1 MIKSG
6 PSNVK
11 KFQFFEVIKESS
23 VAPPEDQEIDEP
35 DKDKNIPIHLQKS
48 NISIN
53 NVSVA
58 GARQMHAINGLVFIN
73 GKAIHKKEGK
83 NIRESLVLKILDN
96 KIIDEYRVYNG
107 VYYDFSIKIF
117 EEIPYFVIVGGNFNE
132 YIIDGQKELFMTTF
146 IKIYNATKFIE
157 DKTGRM
163 PVPPGLGPT
172 DEPYPDLL
180 VKRIKLLKRLSDDKL
195 VCDTEGDKMEGYESF
210 QNINAFSISDN
221 FTHAAV
227 SLDKGGILLI
237 YGKPNMLECST
248 KEMKMIYLPK
258 IMVKDREAHIT
269 NLNFVNL
276 RLNNYMKRILY
287 ASTANSVYYYI
298 WDYEVEKYSTAENRI
313 ELKELNQDG
322 KGAYSGCIDIK
333 DRYLLMGSSMD
344 DFIGE
349 YENLEFGKTWFFDGK
364 KTIVKYYNEY
374 IVFVIFGETESSL
387 QIYDKTN
394 QFFVYY
400 DVGHKKIIGVCS
412 DENNYLYAFYEET
425 PVKKYIAQLREK
437 KTKEKFDIFFEK
449 KFFDDAVIYAENL
462 GFNKQKISE
471 ISLKRAEYEY
481 SKGDF
486 RKSIDE
492 YIKTI
497 NYYEPSNVIQKY
509 LEQSKLDYL
518 IKYLEAIVDN
528 IDFKIKALE
537 DYKNYTTL
545 LLNCYIT
552 QEEFHK
558 LKEFIDQKGKYFS
571 EDIIKTV
578 IKVCLQAEKID
589 IALSIAKKNKLIEEY
604 LKILIIKLN
613 RYGEAIDILEESEQ
627 NDLKVTN
634 KDKIDLYYKFGEYF
648 LKTEGEK
655 EDYSDKFFNSVSKFI
670 ENNQTVLD
678 KKDIVK
684 LIEIFVDSSKYF
696 TILFEKMDSFHLDYE
711 QDMIHRRIELCLEE
725 GEIDKNKDKIIEI
738 IKDERYAGKYDCQY
752 LVMLFKNK
760 NFLQGVEALSEY
772 HKFNNELLSIYMDRK
787 DYEKIINL
795 CKNQGSTNPSL
806 WYVSLDFFINKEFRQ
821 SLNNE
826 EIGTLNKYLK
836 EFLQKLLESDAMLSI
851 KILEIINEKNNDI
864 SLGIL
869 NDFFNKAIEMEDK
882 CIEEQKK
889 RYDDYNTQIN
899 DVTNEIKD
907 LNTKAYTTDLNK
919 CSECSMPMSL
929 PFMIFECGHKF
940 HNLCLGINKNI
951 NGKYNCRKCKEKKN
965 KVIEDIRYNKN
976 YYNSVYNYDKLEKEL
991 NRNKNNK
998 DKIDF
1003 IHTLYGKGLF
1013 NLGAIKD
1020 NLIGKETE
1028 KEKEKKIE

>member
-11 KFQFFEVIKESS
+11 KFQFFDVIKESS

-53 NVSVA
+53 NVSV
-58 GARQMHAINGLVFIN
+58 GGMRQMHAINGLVFIN

-83 NIRESLVLKILDN
+83 NIRESLVLKIYDN
-96 KIIDEYRVYNG
+96 QIIDEYRVYNG
-107 VYYDFSIKIF
+107 VYYDFSIKIY

-157 DKTGRM
+157 NKTGRM

-172 DEPYPDLL
+172 DEPYPELL

-210 QNINAFSISDN
+210 QNINAFSISDT

-237 YGKPNMLECST
+237 YGKPNLLECST

-269 NLNFVNL
+269 NLDFVNL
-276 RLNNYMKRILY
+276 QIKNDLKRVLY

-298 WDYEVEKYSTAENRI
+298 WDYEIEKYSTAENRI
-313 ELKELNQDG
+313 QLKELNQDG
-322 KGAYSGCIDIK
+322 KGAYSGCIAVK
-333 DRYLLMGSSMD
+333 DKYLLMGSSND

-364 KTIVKYYNEY
+364 KTIVKYFNEY
-374 IVFVIFGETESSL
+374 IIFVIFGETESSL

-400 DVGHKKIIGVCS
+400 EIGHKKIIGVCS
-412 DENNYLYAFYEET
+412 DNNNYLYAFYEET
-425 PVKKYIAQLREK
+425 PTKKYIAKLKEK

-449 KFFDDAVIYAENL
+449 KFFDDAVLYAENL
-462 GFNKQKISE
+462 GFDKAKVSE
-471 ISLKRAEYEY
+471 IFLKRAEYEY

-486 RKSIDE
+486 KKSIDE

-509 LEQSKLDYL
+509 LEKSKLDYL
-518 IKYLEAIVDN
+518 IKYLEAIVYN
-528 IDFKIKALE
+528 VDFKIKASG
-537 DYKNYTTL
+537 DYKSYTIL

-558 LKEFIDQKGKYFS
+558 LKEFIDQKGKIFS
-571 EDIIKTV
+571 QDIIKTV

-589 IALSIAKKNKLIEEY
+589 IALSIAKQNKLIEEY
-604 LKILIIKLN
+604 IKILIIKLN
-613 RYGEAIDILEESEQ
+613 RYGEAIDILEESEH

-696 TILFEKMDSFHLDYE
+696 INLFEKMNSFHLDYE
-711 QDMIHRRIELCLEE
+711 QDMIHRRIELCLED
-725 GEIDKNKDKIIEI
+725 GEIDKNKNKIIEM
-738 IKDERYAGKYDCQY
+738 IKDERYAGKYNNQY

-760 NFLQGVEALSEY
+760 NFLEGVEALSEY
-772 HKFNNELLSIYMDRK
+772 HKFNYELLSIYMDRK

-795 CKNQGSTNPSL
+795 CQSQGLTNNSL
-806 WYVSLDFFINKEFRQ
+806 WYMSLDFFLNKELRKK
-821 SLNNE
+821 LNNE
-826 EIGTLNKYLK
+826 EIEILNKYLK
-836 EFLQKLLESDAMLSI
+836 EFLQKLLESGVTLSI
-851 KILEIINEKNNDI
+851 NILDIINDKNNDI
-864 SLGIL
+864 PLSIL
-869 NDFFNKAIEMEDK
+869 DDFLNKSMELEEK
-882 CIEEQKK
+882 NVEEQKK
-889 RYDDYNTQIN
+889 KYDIYNTQLD
-899 DVTNEIKD
+899 DVTNELKD
-907 LNTKAYTTDLNK
+907 LKTKAYTVDLNK
-919 CSECSMPMSL
+919 CSECGMPVSMP
-929 PFMIFECGHKF
+929 FVVFKCGHKF
-940 HNLCLGINKNI
+940 HSLCLGVNLNI
-951 NGKYNCRKCKEKKN
+951 NDKVNCRKCKDKKN
-965 KVIEDIRYNKN
+965 KINEEIKYNKN
-976 YYNSVYNYDKLEKEL
+976 YYNSVYKYDKLQIEL
-991 NRNKNNK
+991 NRNKDNK

-1020 NLIGKETE
+1020 DVFE
-1028 KEKEKKIE
+1028 KDKDKNKDKDKK